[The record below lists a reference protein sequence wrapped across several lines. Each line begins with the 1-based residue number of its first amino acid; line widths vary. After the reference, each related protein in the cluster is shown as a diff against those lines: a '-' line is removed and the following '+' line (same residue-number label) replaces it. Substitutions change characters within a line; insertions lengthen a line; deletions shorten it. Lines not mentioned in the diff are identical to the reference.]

1 MAAFKQFNTNQVVI
15 TPFYANKGFT
25 FVGSSITA
33 SDVGIQYLQTKQG
46 SYTSGSNP
54 TGFSSSPRLDSVLV
68 FNSIKQ
74 LYYSNYLT
82 ASTGDP
88 ISTGSLIPGVTPEYD
103 SFIGNVTGPRYDNF
117 LQTSATQ
124 SRYFAQFSSSLNRIG
139 PSVISIPSKLFGEK
153 IPCSTF
159 NFSYTSSINYTKSFV
174 HDDGEGNLIATQSDS
189 SGNIVYTGSVGQ
201 IFYSQGMAILTGPDQ
216 GNLTKMASSVMNA
229 NGVGNNNLDSAS
241 IAFSSSITIRENQ
254 YKCAIRDNEYSYTTN
269 PSSLKS
275 SGQLSLD
282 NNALS
287 SSISTS
293 TYGDNGNTGAFVL
306 AYTSITGIGIG
317 GLATV
322 IVDAAGKVTNITT
335 QTHGKGYEVGDEIQ
349 LVMDQPIPGGAGG
362 QIILNATGI
371 INFILIENNVSNVSS
386 NLNQNE
392 TYYDFATGSDFTPY
406 VTTVGLYNESY
417 QLIAVGKMAQPIPVS
432 LFTDTTFVV
441 NFDT

>member
-25 FVGSSITA
+25 FVGPSITA
-33 SDVGIQYLQTKQG
+33 SDVGIQYLQTVQG
-46 SYTSGSNP
+46 PYISGSFP

-68 FNSIKQ
+68 FNSVKQ

-82 ASTGDP
+82 ASTGDSV
-88 ISTGSLIPGVTPEYD
+88 STASLIPGVISEYD
-103 SFIGNVTGPRYDNF
+103 GYVGNVTGPRYDNF
-117 LQTSATQ
+117 LQSSVTQ
-124 SRYFAQFSSSLNRIG
+124 SRYFAQFSGSTNITG

-153 IPCSTF
+153 IPCGTF
-159 NFSYTSSINYTKSFV
+159 NFSYTSSQNYTQSFV
-174 HDDGEGNLIATQSDS
+174 HDDGEGNLIATQSNS
-189 SGNIVYTGSVGQ
+189 SGDTVYTGSVGQ

-216 GNLTKMASSVMNA
+216 GNLTEMANLVMDA
-229 NGVGNNNLDSAS
+229 NGVGNNNINSAS

-254 YKCAIRDNEYSYTTN
+254 YKCTVRDNEYSFTTN

-275 SGQLSLD
+275 SGQLSLN

-293 TYGDNGNTGAFVL
+293 TYGGNGGAGTYVI
-306 AYTSITGIGIG
+306 AYNHVTGIGVG
-317 GLATV
+317 SLATV
-322 IVDAAGKVTNITT
+322 VLGPAGNVTNITT
-335 QTHGKGYEVGDEIQ
+335 QTHGQGYQAGDEIQ
-349 LVMDQPIPGGAGG
+349 LVMDQLIPGGAGG
-362 QIILNATGI
+362 QIIPNATGI
-371 INFILIENNVSNVSS
+371 ITFILTENNLSNASS

-417 QLIAVGKMAQPIPVS
+417 QLIAVGKMAQAIPIS
-432 LFTDTTFVV
+432 LYTDTTFVI